1 MAGSVA
7 ATIQGEAGSNP
18 ANQFAVASTI
28 YNRLQAGG
36 YGNTA
41 FDVVNRPQQFVGTA
55 TPNATAQN
63 FANAIENGTLPN
75 YGNTG
80 NAVNFQSG
88 PTAARN
94 GFTQGGANIGGNYFS
109 DRFGAPTSNFSA
121 PQYQG
126 AGTQVA
132 DGAPDSSSGIPA
144 GPGSYTNPEN
154 LPRITVTPNPG
165 TATQSGPGPGGTP
178 NVEDAGKANDPMTP
192 DTGAAGGAGGAAG
205 GGGGGM
211 PINLMTLG
219 PGTTQPITGWISNI
233 EKAFGGG
240 LDKALKAGGT
250 ATANWLGGLGNWF
263 FRGLLIFLGILLIAV
278 GLIVLMWDHGGKEVT
293 EKTVK
298 AVAAA

>member
-1 MAGSVA
+1 MMDRYGENPG
-7 ATIQGEAGSNP
+7 AT
-18 ANQFAVASTI
+18 
-28 YNRLQAGG
+28 
-36 YGNTA
+36 TA
-41 FDVVNRPQQFVGTA
+41 RDGA
-55 TPNATAQN
+55 T
-63 FANAIENGTLPN
+63 
-75 YGNTG
+75 Y
-80 NAVNFQSG
+80 S
-88 PTAARN
+88 
-94 GFTQGGANIGGNYFS
+94 
-109 DRFGAPTSNFSA
+109 
-121 PQYQG
+121 G
-126 AGTQVA
+126 AGTTLA

-144 GPGSYTNPEN
+144 GPGSYTNPDN

-178 NVEDAGKANDPMTP
+178 DSPDAGKANDPMTP
-192 DTGAAGGAGGAAG
+192 DTGSAGGAGGAAG

-263 FRGLLIFLGILLIAV
+263 IRGMLIFLGILLIAV